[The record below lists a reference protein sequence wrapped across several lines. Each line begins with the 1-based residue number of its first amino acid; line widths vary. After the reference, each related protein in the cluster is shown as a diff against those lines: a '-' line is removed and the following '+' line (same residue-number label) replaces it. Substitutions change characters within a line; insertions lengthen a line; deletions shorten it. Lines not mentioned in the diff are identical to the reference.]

1 MLFFLLL
8 LKLFLSVIE
17 IISQLNV
24 ISFSPQQDLKFCEIE
39 EKLLFLMSMQ
49 DLWWLSLSSRSKFV
63 RFYLK

>member
-24 ISFSPQQDLKFCEIE
+24 ISFSPQRDLKFCKVV

-49 DLWWLSLSSRSKFV
+49 DLWWLSLSSRSKLLDFT
-63 RFYLK
+63 

>member
-49 DLWWLSLSSRSKFV
+49 DLWWLSLSSRSKLLDFT
-63 RFYLK
+63 

>member
-17 IISQLNV
+17 IIRQLNV

-39 EKLLFLMSMQ
+39 EKLLFLRSMH
-49 DLWWLSLSSRSKFV
+49 DLWWLSLSSRSKLLDFT
-63 RFYLK
+63 

>member
-39 EKLLFLMSMQ
+39 EKLLFLRSMH
-49 DLWWLSLSSRSKFV
+49 DLWWLSLSSRSKLLDFT
-63 RFYLK
+63 

>member
-24 ISFSPQQDLKFCEIE
+24 ISFSSQQDLKFCKVE

-49 DLWWLSLSSRSKFV
+49 DLWWLSLSSRSKLLDFT
-63 RFYLK
+63 

>member
-39 EKLLFLMSMQ
+39 EKLCLFMSMQ
-49 DLWWLSLSSRSKFV
+49 DLWWLSLSSRSKLLDFT
-63 RFYLK
+63 